1 MKALSCKYIVVLG
14 IVFSGL
20 FLFFFAEPVHA
31 ARGIEDILDSQNSYQ
46 EPNLPTIVTSQTSE
60 DKVNHIIYT
69 VIEIILSLA
78 GLVAVV
84 FIVIGGARY
93 TMSAG
98 DEDMI
103 NGAKSMILYALGGL
117 IVIIFSYAILTNIID
132 TLEVVEVVKE

>member
-1 MKALSCKYIVVLG
+1 MKTLSSPSLVILG
-14 IVFSGL
+14 IVFSWV
-20 FLFFFAEPVHA
+20 FLFFLADPVHA
-31 ARGIEDILDSQNSYQ
+31 ARGIEDILDSQNAYQ
-46 EPNLPTIVTSQTSE
+46 EPNLPTMVTSQNPE

-78 GLVAVV
+78 GLVAVI

-98 DEDMI
+98 DDDMI

-132 TLEVVEVVKE
+132 VLEVVEVVKE